1 MAVRSRRYGNW
12 QTDMNWGVVRM
23 KQLIF
28 IVAMTLCVLLSF
40 TSSAQSIS
48 SVIAQDSLNVQIRYH
63 GFTEQQ
69 QRLFEKHITSLQQN
83 ISDTQIA
90 ASNTEVMFILK
101 KIAAKQQMQMTMYH
115 NENVILL
122 FNNTATRA
130 KNSRW

>member
-1 MAVRSRRYGNW
+1 
-12 QTDMNWGVVRM
+12 MNWGVVRM

-28 IVAMTLCVLLSF
+28 IVVMTLCVLLSF

-48 SVIAQDSLNVQIRYH
+48 SVIAQDSLSVQIRYH
-63 GFTEQQ
+63 GFTVQQ
-69 QRLFEKHITSLQQN
+69 QRLFEEHITSLQQN